1 MPEIFLPSYED
12 HLRRLSLKGSFVP
25 SWVSSLDAEQL
36 LLIERDLISKLQV
49 PKVIEPN
56 PTRSKRTVIYIDCS
70 NIIDST
76 NWSVEMAASKKTPRE
91 VEVELEL
98 PDVLPAIVSSCNKT
112 RVHLTNDA
120 YKKMVGQPLC
130 SWLDFLPGARPSRRI
145 NGGVVLYGQTFSTMS
160 CLPSTRCA
168 FPYVAKVSWQHEDT
182 TASLIVPCGVE
193 HLIGNS
199 DYSFI

>member
-1 MPEIFLPSYED
+1 MPPLPPMPIGPTATGDVEAPVVTRGWYMPEIFPPSYED
-12 HLRRLSLKGSFVP
+12 HLRRLSLKGSFAP

-36 LLIERDLISKLQV
+36 LVIERDLISKLHV

-56 PTRSKRTVIYIDCS
+56 PTRSKRTVIYIDCN

-76 NWSVEMAASKKTPRE
+76 NWLVEMAASKKTPRE

-98 PDVLPAIVSSCNKT
+98 PDALPAIVSSCNKT

-130 SWLDFLPGARPSRRI
+130 SWLDFLLGPGHH
-145 NGGVVLYGQTFSTMS
+145 GGST
-160 CLPSTRCA
+160 
-168 FPYVAKVSWQHEDT
+168 VSWQHEDT

-193 HLIGNS
+193 HLTGNS

>member
-1 MPEIFLPSYED
+1 MPPPPLMPIGPT
-12 HLRRLSLKGSFVP
+12 
-25 SWVSSLDAEQL
+25 
-36 LLIERDLISKLQV
+36 V

-56 PTRSKRTVIYIDCS
+56 PTHSKRTVIYIDCS

-98 PDVLPAIVSSCNKT
+98 PDALPAIVSSCNKT

-145 NGGVVLYGQTFSTMS
+145 NGEVVLYVQTFSTMS

-193 HLIGNS
+193 HLIRNS
-199 DYSFI
+199 NYSFI